1 MNKLI
6 RYWNQNRLKIIITG
20 IIIVFIIILIQT
32 INAILKNTRLEE
44 NENKETIVDTSRP
57 SESVITGEKL
67 PEKTT
72 DANVETIKQFVD
84 FCNEKDYQ
92 SAYNLLTEDCKN
104 ELYNTLDI
112 FIENYCNKVFNIEKT
127 YNLELW
133 QYSTNT
139 YTYRIT
145 YIENNMLAT
154 GEINSNNNI
163 EDYITIVENT
173 DGNKLN
179 INGFIEKRNINK
191 MQEQNGI
198 KITINDRFMY
208 REYEKYNITIKNN
221 TDKTILISEKINSND
236 ICLID
241 SNEIEYDSMLNE
253 VPSVNLELQ
262 PGTEKKIDI
271 RFYKMYNLYRTI
283 ESIKFKNI
291 ITDKDSYDINKEN
304 VSKVNISI
312 DV

>member
-1 MNKLI
+1 MP
-6 RYWNQNRLKIIITG
+6 RMWPCGY
-20 IIIVFIIILIQT
+20 
-32 INAILKNTRLEE
+32 
-44 NENKETIVDTSRP
+44 DTKGKS
-57 SESVITGEKL
+57 
-67 PEKTT
+67 
-72 DANVETIKQFVD
+72 IK
-84 FCNEKDYQ
+84 
-92 SAYNLLTEDCKN
+92 
-104 ELYNTLDI
+104 
-112 FIENYCNKVFNIEKT
+112 
-127 YNLELW
+127 
-133 QYSTNT
+133 
-139 YTYRIT
+139 
-145 YIENNMLAT
+145 
-154 GEINSNNNI
+154 NNN
-163 EDYITIVENT
+163 EAR
-173 DGNKLN
+173 K
-179 INGFIEKRNINK
+179 EKRNVNK

-262 PGTEKKIDI
+262 PGTEKKMDI